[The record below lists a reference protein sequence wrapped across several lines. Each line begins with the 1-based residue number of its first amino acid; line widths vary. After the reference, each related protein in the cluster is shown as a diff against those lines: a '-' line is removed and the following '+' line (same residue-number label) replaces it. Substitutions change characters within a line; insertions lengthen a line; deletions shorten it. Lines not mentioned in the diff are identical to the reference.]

1 MADDIGVHNAIGKD
15 VSNLR
20 CCVACHS
27 AAGSLKM
34 KVLNCLHAMCVTCLG
49 QHLSNDGTVSCF
61 KCLTL
66 AASGMPGVRLEES
79 LADWPVQRVEMRGKE
94 GSELQ
99 SDHSEKQTVCQ
110 SLECQGESSPAT
122 SLCVDCGLYMCEGHE
137 KVHLMKRSCY
147 GHHLQS
153 VHSMRT
159 AAPAEG
165 DTVADSE
172 FLHCSLHQ
180 HFLAKSY
187 CKKCEQLICRRC
199 SEQRHAS
206 CSPSIEEIPTA
217 AERKRSQWKSLLSN
231 SSDSWREHL
240 SDMNVHIS
248 TRTAEINE
256 KVEALSEEI
265 VADFNTHIK
274 NLQRRQEDLL
284 NELDTRRWK
293 ALQDLEKQ
301 SSIVEKNTFQL
312 DCCEHLVLNLANS
325 HLLAAEKILQTQI
338 KDVVNSNEAADISD
352 DHRVDVDF
360 TVSYRAF
367 ATDDM
372 EKKRTSQLGRLVDFA
387 SRTESVWKNTVQ
399 VQPVFDPI
407 SCEPAKFSL
416 SSDGREVSH
425 TDVYTLDT
433 ISTLGSYCHGV
444 VECSAQISRLVTGVS
459 LGVVKES
466 CTTHAPC
473 TGERPFLGWYCY
485 TNYQEYS
492 AGNNTSLGQVWQDD
506 DIIALRLDCD
516 QHTLTGTHQRS
527 GQSETI
533 AVPSGKLCF
542 AAEMGH
548 LTGIRFLPCLSS

>member
-1 MADDIGVHNAIGKD
+1 
-15 VSNLR
+15 
-20 CCVACHS
+20 
-27 AAGSLKM
+27 
-34 KVLNCLHAMCVTCLG
+34 
-49 QHLSNDGTVSCF
+49 
-61 KCLTL
+61 
-66 AASGMPGVRLEES
+66 MPGVRLEES

-99 SDHSEKQTVCQ
+99 SDHSEKQLVCQ

-137 KVHLMKRSCY
+137 KVHSMKRSCY

-153 VHSMRT
+153 VHTMRT

-172 FLHCSLHQ
+172 FLHCSLHP

-187 CKKCEQLICRRC
+187 CKKCEQLICQRC

-240 SDMNVHIS
+240 SEMNVHIA

-256 KVEALSEEI
+256 KLKALSEEI

-274 NLQRRQEDLL
+274 NLQGRQEDLL
-284 NELDTRRWK
+284 NELDARRWK

-301 SSIVEKNTFQL
+301 SSIVEKKTFQL
-312 DCCEHLVLNLANS
+312 DCCEHLVQNLGNS
-325 HLLAAEKILQTQI
+325 NLLTAEKILQTHI
-338 KDVVNSNEAADISD
+338 KDVVNSNEEADISD

-360 TVSYRAF
+360 TVSYGAF
-367 ATDDM
+367 AMDDQ
-372 EKKRTSQLGRLVDFA
+372 ERKRTSQLGRLVDSA
-387 SRTESVWKNTVQ
+387 SLAESVKKNTVR
-399 VQPVFDPI
+399 VQPVVDPF
-407 SCEPAKFSL
+407 SCKLTKFSL
-416 SSDGREVSH
+416 SSDGYEVSR
-425 TDVYTLDT
+425 TDASGWDP

-444 VECSAQISRLVTGVS
+444 VECSTQISCRWNGVF
-459 LGVVKES
+459 LGVVKER

-473 TGERPFLGWYCY
+473 THERQFLGWYS
-485 TNYQEYS
+485 NRGFQANS
-492 AGNNTSLGQVWQDD
+492 VGNNTSLGQGWQDG

-533 AVPSGKLCF
+533 AVPRGKLCF
-542 AAEMGH
+542 GAEMSR

>member
-1 MADDIGVHNAIGKD
+1 MADDLEVHNAIGKD

-27 AAGSLKM
+27 AADSLKM

-49 QHLSNDGTVSCF
+49 QHLSNDGTVSCC
-61 KCLTL
+61 KCLTV

-99 SDHSEKQTVCQ
+99 SDHSEKQLVCQ
-110 SLECQGESSPAT
+110 SLECQGESCPAT

-137 KVHLMKRSCY
+137 KLHLMKRSCC

-153 VHSMRT
+153 VHTMRT
-159 AAPAEG
+159 AAED

-172 FLHCSLHQ
+172 FLHCSLHP
-180 HFLAKSY
+180 HFLVESY
-187 CKKCEQLICRRC
+187 CKKCEQLTCQRC

-206 CSPSIEEIPTA
+206 CSPSIEEIATA
-217 AERKRSQWKSLLSN
+217 AERKRAQWKSLLSD
-231 SSDSWREHL
+231 SSDAWREHL
-240 SDMNVHIS
+240 SEMNVHIA

-301 SSIVEKNTFQL
+301 SAIVGKKTFQL
-312 DCCEHLVLNLANS
+312 DCCEHLVQNLGNS
-325 HLLAAEKILQTQI
+325 NLLTAEKILQTQI
-338 KDVVNSNEAADISD
+338 KDVVNSNEEADISD

-372 EKKRTSQLGRLVDFA
+372 EKKRTSQLGRLVDSA
-387 SRTESVWKNTVQ
+387 SRAESVKKNT
-399 VQPVFDPI
+399 
-407 SCEPAKFSL
+407 SPAK
-416 SSDGREVSH
+416 
-425 TDVYTLDT
+425 
-433 ISTLGSYCHGV
+433 
-444 VECSAQISRLVTGVS
+444 
-459 LGVVKES
+459 
-466 CTTHAPC
+466 
-473 TGERPFLGWYCY
+473 
-485 TNYQEYS
+485 
-492 AGNNTSLGQVWQDD
+492 QV
-506 DIIALRLDCD
+506 
-516 QHTLTGTHQRS
+516 
-527 GQSETI
+527 
-533 AVPSGKLCF
+533 
-542 AAEMGH
+542 
-548 LTGIRFLPCLSS
+548 